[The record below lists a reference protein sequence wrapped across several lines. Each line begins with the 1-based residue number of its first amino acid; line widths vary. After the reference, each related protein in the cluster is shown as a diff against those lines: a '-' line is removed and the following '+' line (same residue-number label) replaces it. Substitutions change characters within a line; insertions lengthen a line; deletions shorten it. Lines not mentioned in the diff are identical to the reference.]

1 MANTYKLG
9 DEDERELYMEF
20 FKAMLD
26 FGYTPFYIGNKLAY
40 IVRAIEQAKEENNG

>member
-9 DEDERELYMEF
+9 DEDEMELYREF

-26 FGYTPFYIGNKLAY
+26 FGYAPFYIGKKLAY
-40 IVRAIEQAKEENNG
+40 IVRAIEQAEEKE